1 MNVYVFTKTEATIH
15 ATQQIT
21 LNVGE
26 SISGITQNPITPADS
41 SPPVLTL
48 DSGLNPLL
56 SFTIDG
62 GVEGTTYGIPLVIT
76 TNQRVLVVTIAVN
89 VVSSSFNPYSNE
101 DPDSYQDLIGD
112 LEAGK
117 SALAVSVFQLPLDLD
132 PSNGYVVWDLL
143 DDQGVVYSSG
153 NAYEYKIM
161 ATGAANTVIARSVI
175 NAPASIPPTVDNPYQ
190 LRYTLK
196 VQDKVAYSYESLR
209 ITGFPDMQL
218 GSQDSVEMQ
227 GDNATLSLVTEQLF
241 KNYVLE
247 IWQDNTKIASMT
259 CANPERVSS
268 GYFVAGTIDTTAMP
282 VTLRPYQVVW
292 KFYNTEAQVFRESSA
307 LHIVNTS
314 IMQAIE
320 DVKSKV
326 NKARQTLYGT
336 ADSQFPST
344 EIMKWLRRGADA
356 FNSSY
361 GVLTSFSMTNAMG
374 GVREYWL
381 MYAERYAL
389 DAQYLLEGEK
399 AFNFSGASISLD
411 VDRTASIDSAASK
424 IQSVLD
430 NEVKPFKQNLIIKG
444 NSGGDGSGPDG
455 QGGFNKSQRGSMGA
469 VGILITPASLYGGF
483 LPTFPRR

>member
-1 MNVYVFTKTEATIH
+1 MNTYVFTKTEASIS
-15 ATQQIT
+15 ASQLIE

-26 SISGITQNPITPADS
+26 TISAIAQNPVTPSDSNPPQLVIT
-41 SPPVLTL
+41 
-48 DSGLNPLL
+48 SGLNPLIT
-56 SFTIDG
+56 FTVVQGI
-62 GVEGTTYGIPLVIT
+62 EGTTYGIPLVIT
-76 TNQRVLVVTIAVN
+76 TNQRVLVITFAIAV
-89 VVSSSFNPYSNE
+89 VSPSFNPYRNE
-101 DPDSYQDLIGD
+101 DPDSYQDLVGD

-117 SALAVSVFQLPLDLD
+117 SALAVAVFPLPVDLD

-143 DDQGVVYSSG
+143 DDQGVVYASG
-153 NAYEYKIM
+153 NAYEYRIQS
-161 ATGAANTVIARSVI
+161 TGVSTTVVARSII

-209 ITGFPDMQL
+209 ITGFPEMQL
-218 GSQDSVEMQ
+218 GTQDSVEMQ

-247 IWQDNTKIASMT
+247 LWQDNTKIASMA
-259 CANPERVSS
+259 CGNPERVSS
-268 GYFVAGTIDTTAMP
+268 GYFVAGTIDTTALP

-292 KFYNTEAQVFRESSA
+292 KFFNTPAQVFRESSA
-307 LHIVNTS
+307 LHIVNSS
-314 IMQAIE
+314 IMQAID

-344 EIMKWLRRGADA
+344 EILKWLRRGMDA
-356 FNSSY
+356 FNGGY
-361 GVLTSFSMTNAMG
+361 GVLTGFNMTNAMG

-381 MYAERYAL
+381 LYAEKFAL
-389 DAQYLLEGEK
+389 ESQYLLEGEK
-399 AFNFSGASISLD
+399 AFNFSGASISLE
-411 VDRTASIDSAASK
+411 VDRTSNLDSAASK

-430 NEVKPFKQNLIIKG
+430 NEFKPFKQNLIIKG

-455 QGGFNKSQRGSMGA
+455 QGGFNKSQRGSMGS
-469 VGILITPASLYGGF
+469 VGITITPASVDGGF
-483 LPTFPRR
+483 IPQFR